1 MTRAL
6 GFDVI
11 PAQVPARR
19 LFTVDVE
26 EWFHSNFSSAPVLDT
41 GNLPLRA
48 EVGVERLLDALAEA
62 DSRATFF
69 FLGEVATTQPGLVR
83 RVASAGH
90 EIACHSFHHTLLYEQ
105 SRAEVARD
113 LGRARSALSDLS
125 GQPVDG
131 FRAPSWSITTRNLWA
146 LDALVEAGFRYDS
159 SIFPA
164 KNYLYGIDGAPKVP
178 YRLRTREGNELLE
191 IPPPTVG
198 LGPLRFGVGGGFYL
212 RVLPLWVHRAAMRAT
227 LDSGVPF
234 LMYLHPREFDP
245 ESWKLVLPLDAK
257 ERLIHTF
264 GLARGAGRARAL
276 LEEGPWHAMSSLLDR
291 GAD

>member
-1 MTRAL
+1 MTASPL
-6 GFDVI
+6 GFQVV
-11 PAQVPARR
+11 PAQVPAHR

-26 EWFHSNFSSAPVLDT
+26 EWFHSNFASAPALDA
-41 GNLPLRA
+41 GKLPLRA
-48 EVGVERLLDALAEA
+48 GHGVERLIEALARA
-62 DSRATFF
+62 GSKATFF
-69 FLGEVATTQPGLVR
+69 FLGEVATTQPELVR
-83 RVASAGH
+83 RVAAAGH
-90 EIACHSFHHTLLYEQ
+90 EVACHSFHHTLLYEQ
-105 SRAEVARD
+105 SRAELARD
-113 LGRARSALSDLS
+113 LARARSALSDLS

-131 FRAPSWSITTRNLWA
+131 FRAPSWSITAKNLWA
-146 LDALVEAGFRYDS
+146 LDVLAEVGFRYDS

-164 KNYLYGIDGAPKVP
+164 QNYLYGIDGAPKVP

-198 LGPLRFGVGGGFYL
+198 LGPLRFGVAGGFYL

-245 ESWKLVLPLDAK
+245 ESWKLLLPLNTK

-264 GLARGAGRARAL
+264 GLSRGASRARAL
-276 LEEGPWHAMSSLLDR
+276 LNEGPWHAMNSLLP
-291 GAD
+291 A